1 MPKLSKDD
9 EAAIREVLLL
19 QGFSDKTAHKILR
32 HVQAASEVEAAATDK
47 EMCQDLLERL
57 REQKKQG
64 VKFCRA
70 DILEFLGQDDD
81 ELPPEFE
88 ELLK

>member
-1 MPKLSKDD
+1 MKKLSKED
-9 EAAIREVLLL
+9 EAAIREVLRL
-19 QGFSDKTAHKILR
+19 QGLSDKSADKMLR
-32 HVQAASEVEAAATDK
+32 HIQAASEVEAASTAKD
-47 EMCQDLLERL
+47 MRQDLLERL

-64 VKFCRA
+64 IKFDRA